1 MQASLSMRAGLGL
14 LSLGPQLHPGQC
26 CSPVF
31 LILTPPSQRKGISP
45 RPTVTSFNVHEGL
58 TCSRDSAPKHA
69 CFRQCRHLHSSQSH
83 PGAGPGTC
91 HPLCFSWDLPSL
103 SSSRS
108 PTPEDRG
115 LRALSQA
122 ERGQLLPTQHL
133 CDSMRSCPD
142 RAPPEEPA
150 HTPSAFSPREA
161 WLLLRRGAADPVGPS
176 PPVPEGGRYREHPQE
191 RQTSTEQTLV
201 QKALGTRLVSG

>member
-1 MQASLSMRAGLGL
+1 MCTRASRALGTLLPSTPASGSASVYTAASLTQGLAL
-14 LSLGPQLHPGQC
+14 EPATH
-26 CSPVF
+26 
-31 LILTPPSQRKGISP
+31 
-45 RPTVTSFNVHEGL
+45 
-58 TCSRDSAPKHA
+58 
-69 CFRQCRHLHSSQSH
+69 
-83 PGAGPGTC
+83 
-91 HPLCFSWDLPSL
+91 CFSWDLPSL
-103 SSSRS
+103 SGSRP

-122 ERGQLLPTQHL
+122 GRGQWLPTQHL

-161 WLLLRRGAADPVGPS
+161 RLLLRRGAADPVGPS

>member
-1 MQASLSMRAGLGL
+1 MLSGLCSQARL
-14 LSLGPQLHPGQC
+14 LQA
-26 CSPVF
+26 V
-31 LILTPPSQRKGISP
+31 PPSTQQPVSP
-45 RPTVTSFNVHEGL
+45 RG
-58 TCSRDSAPKHA
+58 
-69 CFRQCRHLHSSQSH
+69 
-83 PGAGPGTC
+83 

>member
-1 MQASLSMRAGLGL
+1 MRAGLGPAFPGAPASPRTVL
-14 LSLGPQLHPGQC
+14 LAC
-26 CSPVF
+26 F

-58 TCSRDSAPKHA
+58 MCSRDSAPKHA
-69 CFRQCRHLHSSQSH
+69 CFRQCLRLHSSQSH

-103 SSSRS
+103 SGSRP

-122 ERGQLLPTQHL
+122 GRGQWLPTQHL

-150 HTPSAFSPREA
+150 HTPSAFNPRKA
-161 WLLLRRGAADPVGPS
+161 RLLLRRGAADPVGPS